1 MPETRQPHGRQTS
14 PWPDVVAR
22 FPVAIDESLG
32 PLYVP
37 VVALSPDGSSIV
49 YASAAEDGGQ
59 SQLHWR
65 EMDQMTS
72 TPVPGTEG
80 ALSPFLSPD
89 GNWVGFVAEDKLRK
103 VNLHDGSPPID
114 LCDIGGP
121 RGAWWGP
128 DDFIYYTPGS
138 SGGIWRISADGGEP
152 KAVTELRETS
162 AEWTHRWPQVLPGG
176 QAVLFTVGDR
186 DMFSGFDEA
195 KIFVQSLVTDERRL
209 LIEGGSFARY
219 VQSHIVYVRNGVL
232 MAAPFDA
239 ERLEIVG
246 RPRPVLEW
254 VKWFPINGTAQF
266 ALSHDGSLVYVPGG
280 PEWEEPRRLV
290 WVNRQ
295 GEPKPVTGDARIFYD
310 PGLSPD
316 GRKIA
321 VAIAREGNT
330 DLWLYDVKR
339 DTLSRLTVSG
349 GEDLGPLWT
358 PDGRRIAY
366 YYSMTGPF
374 QMFSLAA
381 DGSGEPQKI
390 LDGENSQRPESWSP
404 DGKVLVFS
412 ENDPETGFDIWSL
425 QIDDIEGGKPESIIK
440 TTFDELH
447 GKLSPDGR
455 WLAYVSNESG
465 HYEVYVTPFPG
476 PGGKWQISTDGGD
489 DPSWTR
495 GGRELVYI
503 DGDEMMTV
511 SVTGEPEFAATKPRL
526 LFEWRRPPRLFE
538 GVYRRYYDVSED
550 GETFLMVR
558 GGERERSQQLHVVL
572 HWSQELQN

>member
-1 MPETRQPHGRQTS
+1 MGFIE
-14 PWPDVVAR
+14 
-22 FPVAIDESLG
+22 
-32 PLYVP
+32 
-37 VVALSPDGSSIV
+37 
-49 YASAAEDGGQ
+49 GG
-59 SQLHWR
+59 
-65 EMDQMTS
+65 
-72 TPVPGTEG
+72 
-80 ALSPFLSPD
+80 
-89 GNWVGFVAEDKLRK
+89 KLRK
-103 VNLHDGSPPID
+103 VNLLDGGPPMD
-114 LCDIGGP
+114 LCDIGAP

-128 DDFIYYTPGS
+128 DGFIYYTPGS
-138 SGGIWRISADGGEP
+138 SGGLRRISTDGGESET
-152 KAVTELRETS
+152 VTELEETN

-176 QAVLFTVGDR
+176 QAVLFTVGDE

-195 KIFVQSLVTDERRL
+195 KIYVQSLLNDERRL

-219 VQSHIVYVRNGVL
+219 VQGHIVYVRSGVL
-232 MAAPFDA
+232 MAARFDA

-246 RPRPVLEW
+246 RARPVLEW
-254 VKWFPINGTAQF
+254 IKWFPINGTAQF

-295 GEPKPVTGDARIFYD
+295 GESKPVTDDTRLFYD

-330 DLWLYDVKR
+330 DLWLHDVKR
-339 DTLSRLTVSG
+339 DALSRLTASG

-358 PDGRRIAY
+358 PDGQRIAY

-374 QMFSLAA
+374 QIFSRAA

-390 LDGENSQRPESWSP
+390 HGGENSQRPESWSP

-425 QIDDIEGGKPESIIK
+425 AMDDIEGSKPEPIIK

-455 WLAYVSNESG
+455 WPAVRLERIRAPRG
-465 HYEVYVTPFPG
+465 LRHTIPWARR
-476 PGGKWQISTDGGD
+476 KWQISTHGGD
-489 DPSWTR
+489 NPNWTR

-503 DGDEMMTV
+503 DGSRMMAV
-511 SVTGEPEFAATKPRL
+511 SITTQPELAATKPRL
-526 LFEWRRPPRLFE
+526 LFEWRQPPRLFE
-538 GVYRRYYDVSED
+538 GLYRRYYDVSSD
-550 GETFLMVR
+550 GETFLMVQ
-558 GGERERSQQLHVVL
+558 GGERETSKQLHVVL
-572 HWSQELQN
+572 HWGQELQN